1 MSERYKKKEYPT
13 AKDELDRCVGTGDY
27 KPINEFD
34 ALMRTI
40 PLHDPD
46 DVDGISPL
54 RQAIID
60 SVAELSEK
68 DQFVI
73 NAIYS
78 ERITY
83 EELGGRLGYKPQAKG
98 SPQAYIA
105 TQRALAA
112 LKEIIVQNE
121 EVIDFLMGI
130 KYYD

>member
-83 EELGGRLGYKPQAKG
+83 EELGGRLGYKPQANG

-112 LKEIIVQNE
+112 LKDILVQNE